1 IPLGGFV
8 KIPGM
13 HRPAASDLDMYLGPA
28 LNEAPSLV
36 GPVEQAKRE
45 LDRDDPRVLDPLQAA
60 VAKVGLSPQ
69 ARKRAEKGL
78 REIGDGLAADAYW
91 RAATWKRVA
100 AILAGPAANVVLAIV
115 VFAVLFM
122 LGGGK
127 VTTTVDQVLSG
138 RPAAKA
144 GLRAGDRI
152 LAVNGR
158 PVKATQVSHRIH
170 SSRGRPLTLRNQRD
184 GSVLTIGP
192 VVVLKD

>member
-1 IPLGGFV
+1 MSILIAILGLALLILLHEAGHFFVARVVGMRPRRFYLGFPPALVKVVRNGIEYGIGAIPLGGFV

-60 VAKVGLSPQ
+60 VAKAELSPQ

-115 VFAVLFM
+115 VFAVLIM
-122 LGGGK
+122 LG
-127 VTTTVDQVLSG
+127 
-138 RPAAKA
+138 
-144 GLRAGDRI
+144 
-152 LAVNGR
+152 
-158 PVKATQVSHRIH
+158 
-170 SSRGRPLTLRNQRD
+170 RG
-184 GSVLTIGP
+184 
-192 VVVLKD
+192 